1 MVENL
6 KENLKNN
13 FTNSPKAKIIIGAVS
28 ALLITLDSNA
38 SNISKYF
45 ILLYIKNDF
54 YNCKLFT
61 IFV

>member
-28 ALLITLDSNA
+28 ALLITLIVTLICMRK
-38 SNISKYF
+38 NITIIVDGKKEAF
-45 ILLYIKNDF
+45 ITYKG
-54 YNCKLFT
+54 T
-61 IFV
+61 V